1 MKREIVK
8 YSDGVVFTRLVDS
21 FGRTIAEYRG
31 KWTLK
36 QLLKMYNRGC

>member
-1 MKREIVK
+1 MRREIVK
-8 YSDGVVFTRLVDS
+8 YPDGVVFTRLVDS

-36 QLLKMYNRGC
+36 QMIKMYGGRI

>member
-8 YSDGVVFTRLVDS
+8 YPDGVVFTRLVDS

-31 KWTLK
+31 KWSLK
-36 QLLKMYNRGC
+36 QLIMMYNAGC